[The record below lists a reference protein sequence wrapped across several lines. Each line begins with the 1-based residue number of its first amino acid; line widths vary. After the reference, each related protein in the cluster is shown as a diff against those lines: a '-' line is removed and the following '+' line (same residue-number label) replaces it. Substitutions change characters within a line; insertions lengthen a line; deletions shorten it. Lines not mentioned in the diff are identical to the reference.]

1 MAIEFDAKEISRA
14 IQDDIRAVREAI
26 GIGFVRDI
34 VPRTPV
40 LTGHA
45 RRNWQVSWGSPTGN
59 ELPGFDRAGGATVS
73 TGVSRMKTGRTR
85 NAFLPVVIENN
96 VPYIGRLNAGS
107 SRQAPSNFVELSI
120 TKAINSINQRK
131 NI

>member
-1 MAIEFDAKEISRA
+1 MAIEFDAREIARTIGNEIA
-14 IQDDIRAVREAI
+14 EVREII
-26 GIGFVRDI
+26 GTEFVRDV

-45 RRNWQVSWGSPTGN
+45 RRNWQANFGSPTRN
-59 ELPGFDRAGGATVS
+59 ELPGVDKSGQATIS
-73 TGVSRMKTGRTR
+73 TGISRIKAGKQR
-85 NAFLPVVIENN
+85 NPFLPLVIENN

-107 SRQAPSNFVELSI
+107 SRQAPAMFVEL
-120 TKAINSINQRK
+120 AINLTINRVPQRK